1 MLKGNF
7 LMLLLSGVTVLCS
20 IIIFI
25 LHHFTGFLS
34 EYRQLM
40 GYEALSG
47 NMTILMYLFMT
58 LPILFLIVSIL
69 LYKNNEQHKW
79 LPTAITLTLTFSSIA
94 IIAAGDGQ
102 VEYHFSIFMVVAMIA
117 YLGSSKQ
124 VILSTIVFA
133 IHHFAGY
140 VLFPQLICGVA
151 DYKFSLLMI
160 HVVFLLLTSGVNI
173 ILILNRQRSEATR
186 KLEQANH
193 NNHLKSILSTL
204 NTTIENLQYT
214 SSELSA
220 GSQDSNQATIN
231 IQESIQLLSE
241 AIADQSTGVN
251 KSAQQIEA
259 LSSDLTHVKNLAIES
274 RDKAQ
279 QVSESAVNGKTL
291 IAKTQSQF
299 EKTQQIV
306 HVLAEK
312 LEVYQSE
319 VSRIST
325 LATSITSISDQTK
338 LLALNASI
346 EAARAGEAGVG
357 FAVVANEVGK
367 LATQSEGTSAE
378 IQGVVSKISTD
389 SEELIENIETVLN
402 ELNLSRDYMNKSEET
417 FHAIT
422 KETIETTNYLSDSVN
437 YTAKVDQSSQALLEY
452 IQHINHLLKSNE
464 DNVYQ
469 ISAASEEQL
478 ASFENLVNLAESLES
493 LSQEIDKVSK
503 EINID

>member
-25 LHHFTGFLS
+25 LHQYTGFLL

-40 GYEALSG
+40 GYETLSG
-47 NMTILMYLFMT
+47 NVTTLLYLFMV
-58 LPILFLIVSIL
+58 LPIIFLIISIL
-69 LYKNNEQHKW
+69 LYKKNDQHK
-79 LPTAITLTLTFSSIA
+79 LMSTFIMLTLTFSSIA
-94 IIAAGDGQ
+94 IIAAGNGQ

-124 VILSTIVFA
+124 VILSTIIFA

-140 VLFPQLICGVA
+140 ILFPQLICGIA
-151 DYKFSLLMI
+151 NYKFSLLMI

-173 ILILNRQRSEATR
+173 ILIINRQRSESTR
-186 KLEQANH
+186 KIEQTWH
-193 NNHLKSILSTL
+193 NNELISILRTL
-204 NTTIENLQYT
+204 NGTIENLQHT

-231 IQESIQLLSE
+231 IQKSIQFLSE

-251 KSAQQIEA
+251 KSAQQIVA
-259 LSSDLTHVKNLAIES
+259 LSSDLTYVKNLAIES
-274 RDKAQ
+274 RDKSQ

-299 EKTQQIV
+299 EKTQKIV

-312 LEVYQSE
+312 FEIYQSE

-325 LATSITSISDQTK
+325 LASSITSISDQTK

-367 LATQSEGTSAE
+367 LATQSEGTSSE
-378 IQGVVSKISTD
+378 IQGVVSKISVD
-389 SEELIENIETVLN
+389 SEEIIKNIEKVLN
-402 ELNLSRDYMNKSEET
+402 ELNVSRDYMNKSEET
-417 FHAIT
+417 FHVIT
-422 KETIETTNYLSDSVN
+422 EESIATTKYLNDSAN
-437 YTAKVDQSSQALLEY
+437 YTAKVDQSSQTLLEY
-452 IQHINHLLKSNE
+452 IQHINQLLKSNE
-464 DNVYQ
+464 ENVYQ
-469 ISAASEEQL
+469 ISATSEEQL
-478 ASFENLVNLAESLES
+478 ASFEKLVNLAKSLER
-493 LSQEIDKVSK
+493 LSQEIDNVSK
-503 EINID
+503 EIHIN